1 MSVNSKMTAIA
12 NPIRT
17 LMGKTNK
24 LGMDAM
30 ASDLGNVVG
39 EVDTQSTLIQ
49 RIKTALEDKSAAG
62 YEEGYSQG
70 YAEGGEAAIAALPVY
85 NGEVEDV

>member
-30 ASDLGNVVG
+30 ASDLG
-39 EVDTQSTLIQ
+39 
-49 RIKTALEDKSAAG
+49 IKTALEDKSAAG